1 MPKSERLAT
10 VDAAW
15 LNMDAPHNRMVITAV
30 IELGDVVDPERFSKL
45 IEQRLVVRYP
55 RFRQRIDTGSLGEHR
70 WVEDEQ
76 FDLRAHVH
84 RIGLPRPRGGADGG
98 EGAREALQELVSQL
112 MSGPLDPARPLWQV
126 HLVDIGADR
135 TAMVARIHHAIA
147 DGISLARVLLSL
159 ADPLADDPRGQTDVE
174 DDSEPVEGRL
184 AGFLRASADAGG
196 RLLDAG
202 REVIADPQGAVSQ
215 TAEGIVAAARLGGGS
230 ASAVRR
236 LLSMTDDPDS
246 SLRGELGH
254 LKVVA
259 WSEGISL
266 QRIKDVARALGGTVN
281 DVLLTALADAL
292 GRYLRQRGD
301 AIEEVRT
308 FVPVNLRPLDR
319 PVPRE
324 LGNRFGL
331 VFLAL
336 PVGHQPA
343 RERFVSLKR
352 RMDLLKRSPEPAL
365 THALLSAVGLTPVQ
379 VERLVVEVFGAKAS
393 LITTNVPGP
402 PRTLCLA
409 GAPMDR
415 VLFWVPQSGGV
426 SLGVSLFSY
435 AGTVVW
441 GVSADRDRVPDPG
454 RIVAFLGDALAD
466 LESAAGRS

>member
-1 MPKSERLAT
+1 MSRTERLAT

-30 IELGDVVDPERFSKL
+30 IELGAAVEPEAFRQV
-45 IEQRLVVRYP
+45 IQERLVERYP
-55 RFRQRIDTGSLGEHR
+55 RFSQCIELGPLGEAR
-70 WVEDEQ
+70 WVPDDH
-76 FDLRAHVH
+76 FDLRAHLH
-84 RIGLPRPRGGADGG
+84 RVGLPRPGG
-98 EGAREALQELVSQL
+98 REALQELVSQL
-112 MSGPLDPARPLWQV
+112 MSSPLDPERPRWQL
-126 HLVDIGADR
+126 HLVDVDATH
-135 TAMVARIHHAIA
+135 TALVARIHHAIA

-159 ADPLADDPRGQTDVE
+159 ADTAAEGE
-174 DDSEPVEGRL
+174 GEGIADSEQAEATGPL
-184 AGFLRASADAGG
+184 QSFLRASADAGG

-202 REVIADPQGAVSQ
+202 RGVWSDPQGAVSQ
-215 TAEGIVAAARLGGGS
+215 TAESLVAAARLGGGS
-230 ASAVRR
+230 AAAVRR
-236 LLSMTDDPDS
+236 LLAMSDDPTTA
-246 SLRGELGH
+246 LRGELGH
-254 LKVVA
+254 LKAVA
-259 WSEGISL
+259 WGDGVSL
-266 QRIKDVARALGGTVN
+266 DRVKAVATALGGTVN

-292 GRYLRQRGD
+292 GRYLRERGD
-301 AIEEVRT
+301 AVEEVRT

-343 RERFVSLKR
+343 RERFVALKR
-352 RMDLLKRSPEPAL
+352 RMDQLKRSPEPAL

-379 VERLVVEVFGAKAS
+379 VERLVIEVFGAKAS

-402 PRTLCLA
+402 RRPLFLA
-409 GAPMDR
+409 GAPVDR

-435 AGTVVW
+435 AGQVVW

-454 RIVAFLGDALAD
+454 RVVVLLRQAFEELEGVAGC
-466 LESAAGRS
+466 